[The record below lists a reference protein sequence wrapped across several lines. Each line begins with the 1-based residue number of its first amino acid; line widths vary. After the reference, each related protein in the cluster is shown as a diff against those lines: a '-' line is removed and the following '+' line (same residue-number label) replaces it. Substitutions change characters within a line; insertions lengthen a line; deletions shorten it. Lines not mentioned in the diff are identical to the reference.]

1 VVLVFVE
8 VAMKNP
14 LNDWYVAS
22 VPTPHTDKSYSRGLL
37 DCMNW
42 CRDTFGEIHLNNP
55 LVGVGNGWRYIG
67 EGVFEFKNEKDCV
80 LFLLRWL

>member
-1 VVLVFVE
+1 
-8 VAMKNP
+8 MKNP

-22 VPTPHTDKSYSRGLL
+22 VPTPHTDKPYSRGWS

-42 CRDTFGEIHLNNP
+42 CRDTFGEATTTNP
-55 LVGVGNGWRYIG
+55 LVGNGWRYMS
-67 EGVFEFKNEKDCV
+67 EGVFEFENEKDCV